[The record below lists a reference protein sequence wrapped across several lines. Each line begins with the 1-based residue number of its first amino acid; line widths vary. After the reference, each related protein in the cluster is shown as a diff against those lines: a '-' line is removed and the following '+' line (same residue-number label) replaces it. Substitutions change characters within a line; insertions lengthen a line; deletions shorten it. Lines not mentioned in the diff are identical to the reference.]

1 MKRLL
6 SLLSLLFVGGL
17 AYAGLTQHVWTSAGV
32 RYACSVTANSKV
44 FRCVS
49 PEGKVVYVSG
59 DTEQGCRL
67 NGDVVMVIRRTPE
80 TQCYQ
85 DLSADPEVERRYWE
99 EVMGGWAEE
108 PILPVEELLEE
119 EGLEEER
126 ALSGEEE
133 SPSVETE
140 RSAEGRMDELLW
152 EEPSDRLE
160 LPLLVIPCE
169 DGVEE
174 GDFDWSAW
182 IGRL

>member
-49 PEGKVVYVSG
+49 PDGKVVYVSG

-108 PILPVEELLEE
+108 PILPGGELLEE
-119 EGLEEER
+119 AGVEEER
-126 ALSGEEE
+126 ALSEEE
-133 SPSVETE
+133 GLEAE
-140 RSAEGRMDELLW
+140 RRSAGRMDELLW
-152 EEPSDRLE
+152 EEPSDRLGP
-160 LPLLVIPCE
+160 PLLVVPCE